1 MNFHPLELLDLPITT
16 GASIK
21 NGTIY
26 LIVHSSIGRLLARYA
41 GIIIIQAIHIA
52 ILIMEV
58 KNISFTDIATNIRS
72 KIITT
77 KQKTEISAVISEGGL
92 PKKKAP
98 LYRRNPFTNKYKLF
112 RISSNA
118 TNVGSGTPGKM
129 YQL

>member
-1 MNFHPLELLDLPITT
+1 MLDLPITT

-77 KQKTEISAVISEGGL
+77 KQKTEISAVISEG
-92 PKKKAP
+92 
-98 LYRRNPFTNKYKLF
+98 
-112 RISSNA
+112 
-118 TNVGSGTPGKM
+118 
-129 YQL
+129 

>member
-1 MNFHPLELLDLPITT
+1 KRINVVTTPNAMNFHPLELLDLPITT

-58 KNISFTDIATNIRS
+58 LNISFTDIATN
-72 KIITT
+72 
-77 KQKTEISAVISEGGL
+77 
-92 PKKKAP
+92 
-98 LYRRNPFTNKYKLF
+98 
-112 RISSNA
+112 
-118 TNVGSGTPGKM
+118 
-129 YQL
+129 